1 MKAVEPG
8 DRLQGEHPLLE
19 QPLVIAEAQRRFPG
33 QPIKAAITTSDVWPH
48 LGGVREYVARGI
60 PVYALDTNLPIL
72 NRLLDAPFRTNP
84 DSLARSPRK
93 PDFRVVSGKTE
104 VGSGANRMEIY
115 PIRSETGERQ
125 MMVYFPELKV
135 LYASDLAQ
143 PAGSG
148 DWTPTY
154 YDELRAAVER
164 AGVKVDT
171 LFAMHMTPV
180 PWSDILAHIGDR

>member
-1 MKAVEPG
+1 MLPSCGWSQFSLIVGIAPMFSRSMWTASISERWNLASAVMALATSVSKSWGAFAHTGNPTVAGGLGNWPRYKA
-8 DRLQGEHPLLE
+8 
-19 QPLVIAEAQRRFPG
+19 
-33 QPIKAAITTSDVWPH
+33 
-48 LGGVREYVARGI
+48 
-60 PVYALDTNLPIL
+60 
-72 NRLLDAPFRTNP
+72 
-84 DSLARSPRK
+84 
-93 PDFRVVSGKTE
+93 
-104 VGSGANRMEIY
+104 
-115 PIRSETGERQ
+115 GERQ

-164 AGVKVDT
+164 AGLKVDT

-180 PWSDILAHIGDR
+180 PWSDILAHIGRQ